1 MANRLHVTQ
10 KRYTAEENAVLSEV
24 VTNLQQAT
32 EPLTSD
38 ERIVCDCDEYL
49 GNIMM
54 DGHLLTFTNNGI
66 DRVSEYGKALEFV
79 QIGNEPDLTTV
90 VRFEDEVV
98 QRLARCALPIDVSD
112 DGDVD
117 RYSHELLKDLTG
129 HAAAKIEK
137 VVAQA
142 RDRERYDRGIVLV
155 RCGNHIA
162 TVKFAACQVVL
173 LAAEDR

>member
-10 KRYTAEENAVLSEV
+10 KRYAAEENAVLSEV

-66 DRVSEYGKALEFV
+66 DRVSEYGKALE
-79 QIGNEPDLTTV
+79 QITASRELELFRQGMELWKKHEYVDFDGAGDDLKDAL
-90 VRFEDEVV
+90 DEVDQQFYDVAGREDSLEMRV
-98 QRLARCALPIDVSD
+98 QRYV
-112 DGDVD
+112 
-117 RYSHELLKDLTG
+117 
-129 HAAAKIEK
+129 
-137 VVAQA
+137 
-142 RDRERYDRGIVLV
+142 RDHLD
-155 RCGNHIA
+155 A
-162 TVKFAACQVVL
+162 FVVL
-173 LAAEDR
+173 ES